1 MEVRSLRYFQAVV
14 EFGSYSRASEFLR
27 ISQPAISRQVAQLE
41 QELGRPLFVRT
52 GHGVTPTE
60 AGRLLFERS
69 QAILRQLENAAA
81 EVRSTRS
88 EPAGT
93 LSLAVPP
100 AAGHFLVPGLVR
112 RFHAAYPRVFLKVVA
127 GFSGYIHEWL
137 VRGRVDVA
145 CLHGPPPQRGFEVVP
160 LIEEEVFLVGKP
172 GTMPF
177 DSPFLATAD
186 LERVPLVL
194 PSRPNASR
202 RLLDEWLAGG
212 ETALDIA
219 MEVDDPS
226 MIRALLKEGLGFSLL
241 SQGAFLAE
249 VERGELEARP
259 FKPAVYWPLALM
271 LSVNRPRTDLVDT
284 LVATIRAT
292 VRDLAA
298 SGAWPGR
305 RLDT

>member
-1 MEVRSLRYFQAVV
+1 MEIRSLRYFQAVV

-27 ISQPAISRQVAQLE
+27 ISQPAISRQVAHLE
-41 QELGRPLFVRT
+41 EELGQPLFVRT

-60 AGRLLFERS
+60 AGRVLFERS
-69 QAILRQLENAAA
+69 QAILRQIENAAD
-81 EVRSTRS
+81 EVRSTRA

-145 CLHGPPPQRGFEVVP
+145 CLHGPPPQRGFDVVP
-160 LIEEEVFLVGKP
+160 LIDEEVFLVGRP

-177 DSPFLATAD
+177 EHPFVGTRD

-202 RLLDEWLAGG
+202 RLLDEWLAGSDA
-212 ETALDIA
+212 TLRIT

-249 VERGELEARP
+249 VARGELEARP
-259 FKPAVYWPLALM
+259 FRPAVYWPLALM
-271 LSVNRPRTDLVDT
+271 LSQTRPRTDLVDV

-292 VRDLAA
+292 VRDLSA

-305 RLDT
+305 LVDG